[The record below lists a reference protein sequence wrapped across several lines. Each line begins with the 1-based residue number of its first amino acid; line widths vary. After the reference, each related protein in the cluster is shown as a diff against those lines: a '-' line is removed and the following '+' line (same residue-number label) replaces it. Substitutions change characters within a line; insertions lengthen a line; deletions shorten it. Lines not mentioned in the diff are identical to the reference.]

1 MLLFIIYKYIWIIK
15 FNSLDD
21 KNHKLLYFKST
32 LLIQFAF
39 LKSQNPYNS
48 VLMDKQYFVK
58 TYQP

>member
-1 MLLFIIYKYIWIIK
+1 MDIK